1 MPFQGPPYAQNPD
14 PSTYKPNQGT
24 NVVFSDGTTA
34 WQRDSWAADAAA
46 NKNSPPVPYT
56 DPMSRNTPINSPD
69 NLPANLRNVGGK
81 KGTAGETPAAVVQD
95 KKEQVAAPKKLQFP
109 SSDIDNMRY
118 GMQFKFVKQSY
129 EKYGD
134 KAKFTSDIA
143 GAHIFLP
150 LPTSIMEA
158 LNVNYNISELG
169 AAGTLF
175 EAGNNTMDALVS
187 GKFDGASPDQRSAMV
202 ESAVKQVMNVSGYVV
217 RRLISGM
224 SQETGQAVDLKYG
237 QVTNPYTVAV
247 FQSTTP
253 RNHSL
258 TFRLI
263 PRTPQDSKDIQAII
277 NAFKYHSMPSRQAG
291 GDGTAGIFL
300 RMPEE
305 VEVCFYGTKFLYKF
319 ARCVIQSVSVNHTPF
334 GTPSFFAGSDG
345 APTGVEL
352 TLALQEIEQLTKES
366 YGDDHSQ
373 YAMV

>member
-1 MPFQGPPYAQNPD
+1 MPFQGPPYPDKPD
-14 PSTYKPNQGT
+14 PSTYKPGGSE
-24 NVVFSDGTTA
+24 NVQFSDGSTSF
-34 WQRDSWAADAAA
+34 QRDNWEGVKEL
-46 NKNSPPVPYT
+46 NRNPQPPV

-69 NLPANLRNVGGK
+69 NVPPHLRNVGGK
-81 KGTAGETPAAVVQD
+81 KGTAGETPAAVVQE

-134 KAKFTSDIA
+134 KAKFTNDIA

-175 EAGNNTMDALVS
+175 EAGNSTMDALVS
-187 GKFDGASPDQRSAMV
+187 GKFDGATPDQRSAMV
-202 ESAVKQVMNVSGYVV
+202 ESAVKQTMNVSGYVV
-217 RRLISGM
+217 RRLISGL
-224 SQETGQAVDLKYG
+224 SAETGQAVDLKYG
-237 QVTNPYTVAV
+237 QVPNPFTVAV
-247 FQSTTP
+247 FQSITP

-263 PRTPQDSKDIQAII
+263 PRTPQDSQDIQAII

-291 GDGTAGIFL
+291 GGDSNAGIFL

-305 VEVCFYGTKFLYKF
+305 VEVCFYGTQFLYKF
-319 ARCVIQSVSVNHTPF
+319 ARCVIQSVSVTHTPF
-334 GTPSFFAGSDG
+334 GTPSFLAGSKG

-352 TLALQEIEQLTKES
+352 TIALQEIEQLTKES